1 MSQNDAPQGILGV
14 RSFAVQLDSDSD
26 AGSVRSNG
34 IDSPP
39 LERKPEERDS
49 ARRAT
54 LAALGLVPGP
64 PPPVQPSQQQASSP
78 ILTPR
83 GGSAFA
89 QPAAQKSPRD
99 LAASSPA
106 PVQNAELRRPN
117 SPVQP
122 SRGSTFG
129 SDSWQNAAP
138 FNPSGPSVGRAMYNN
153 LDSESAGSQG
163 LPTVGCSA
171 HCSHCC
177 QPITDNAAN
186 FHTGPSRRAN
196 TAELTGVHVLLA
208 G

>member
-1 MSQNDAPQGILGV
+1 MSQNDASQQQGILGV

-78 ILTPR
+78 SLTSR

-89 QPAAQKSPRD
+89 QPSAQKSARD
-99 LAASSPA
+99 TAASSAAPA
-106 PVQNAELRRPN
+106 LKADLRRPN

-122 SRGSTFG
+122 PRSSGFG
-129 SDSWQNAAP
+129 ADSWQSAAL
-138 FNPSGPSVGRAMYNN
+138 FNPTGPVGGRAVYNN
-153 LDSESAGSQG
+153 LDSEPAGSEG
-163 LPTVGCSA
+163 LPTVRCTA
-171 HCSHCC
+171 HCIVPTTLLLFCFIH
-177 QPITDNAAN
+177 N
-186 FHTGPSRRAN
+186 FLVLLCL
-196 TAELTGVHVLLA
+196 AETRHVL
-208 G
+208 GGE

>member
-1 MSQNDAPQGILGV
+1 MSQNDSPQQQGILGV

-78 ILTPR
+78 NLTPR

-89 QPAAQKSPRD
+89 QPAAQKPARD
-99 LAASSPA
+99 LAASTAA
-106 PVQNAELRRPN
+106 PVQKAEVRRPS

-122 SRGSTFG
+122 LGGSSFG
-129 SDSWQNAAP
+129 SDSWQNAAL
-138 FNPSGPSVGRAMYNN
+138 FNPSGPSGGRAMYNN
-153 LDSESAGSQG
+153 LNSKSAGSRG
-163 LPTVGCSA
+163 LPTVRCSA
-171 HCSHCC
+171 HWDCCS
-177 QPITDNAAN
+177 QPVALSLKMTAS
-186 FHTGPSRRAN
+186 FHA
-196 TAELTGVHVLLA
+196 
-208 G
+208 